1 MEELSSLVLRA
12 QAGAPDA
19 YGEIVQRFQDMAYG
33 YAYSLLGEFHWAEDA
48 AQEAFIEAYRKLGH
62 LREPEAFP
70 GWFRKIV
77 FKHCNRLTR
86 DRRTWNVPL
95 DDVEQVA
102 SRENDPSEV
111 LEQGEL
117 KDQVRTAIQA
127 LPDNERTV
135 TMLFYING
143 YSQLEVADFLEVPV
157 TTVKNRLHTSRKQLA
172 ERMVSMVTDN
182 LRQNA
187 LPDNFARETMDKAV
201 TQAQELNREHKYQ
214 EAEQLLRVALVNVP
228 DHAGA
233 LKELNRALMR
243 GQVYGER
250 RWNVLPEIA
259 AHGRAILASTVEDD
273 YVYHEVARTLL
284 SIPAVP
290 EAVEF
295 IAGWIAKKGANLERL
310 GMLAWAR
317 GCVADYAGAEKT
329 WGQALEC
336 ARNAPTDEVAANLP
350 SAAEA
355 MVDCFAAAHNMP
367 RAAHVART
375 AWEQFTRVRGAI
387 SEYSTEYPPII
398 LWPHLFI
405 QAGLGDEAA
414 IVARAWLTLCQ
425 ARTRQDWCV
434 RGEALCARAWFD
446 DVEAIIRDWLPW
458 LGERLAAHEERRLQ
472 EMPLMQAFERAGR
485 LEEQRR
491 LAQATWEWLGTV
503 TDVNVAA
510 ARSNWDYQ
518 RYVGVAAAYL
528 RTGNRDKAE
537 EIAQEAVAAGH
548 TPSRWVLAEVAIA
561 RGAPTPLDI
570 VTEIK
575 EKGVESYD
583 SYGLQGWYIVARE
596 AAAEG
601 KAEEAFAALRR
612 ACKLWSNPPL
622 WPVREW
628 EKDTRWGALR
638 EHTEFKRILDER
650 RQRVGPVFGSL
661 WYHPGW

>member
-1 MEELSSLVLRA
+1 VEQLSSLVLRA

-19 YGEIVQRFQDMAYG
+19 YGEIVQLFQDMAYG

-48 AQEAFIEAYRKLGH
+48 AQEAFIEAYREMDQ

-77 FKHCNRLTR
+77 FKHCDRLIR
-86 DRRTWNVPL
+86 DRRSWAASL
-95 DDVEQVA
+95 DDADQVA
-102 SRENDPSEV
+102 SRESDPSEAM
-111 LEQGEL
+111 ERGEL
-117 KDQVRTAIQA
+117 RDQVRTAIKA
-127 LPDNERTV
+127 LPDSERTV

-143 YSQLEVADFLEVPV
+143 YSQREVADFLEVPV
-157 TTVKNRLHTSRKQLA
+157 TTVKNRLYTSRKRLA
-172 ERMVSMVTDN
+172 ERMISMVTDN

-187 LPDNFARETMDKAV
+187 LPRDFARETVDKAV
-201 TQAQELNREHKYQ
+201 AQAQKLNREHKYQ
-214 EAEQLLRVALVNVP
+214 EAEQLLRNALVNVP
-228 DHAGA
+228 EHAGA

-243 GQVYGER
+243 GRVYGEYH
-250 RWNVLPEIA
+250 WDVMPEIA
-259 AHGRAILASTVEDD
+259 AHGRAILESGEPDE

-284 SIPAVP
+284 SIPAMR

-295 IAGWIAKKGANLERL
+295 ISGWISKLGPNLERL
-310 GMLAWAR
+310 GMFAWAK
-317 GCVADYAGAEKT
+317 GCVADYAGAEAT
-329 WGQALEC
+329 WERVLEC
-336 ARNAPTDEVAANLP
+336 ARSAPPDEVAAILP

-355 MVDCFAAAHNMP
+355 MVDCFAAANEAP
-367 RAAHVART
+367 RAAHVVRT
-375 AWEQFTRVRGAI
+375 AWEQYRRVRGAVT
-387 SEYSTEYPPII
+387 EYSTTYPPIV
-398 LWPHLFI
+398 LWPYLFK

-414 IVARAWLTLCQ
+414 IAAREWLALCQ
-425 ARTRQDWCV
+425 ARTAQDWCV

-446 DVEAIIRDWLPW
+446 NVDAIFVDWLPW

-472 EMPLMQAFERAGR
+472 EMPLVQAFERAGR
-485 LEEQRR
+485 LDEHRR
-491 LAQATWEWLGTV
+491 LAQATWEWLGTM
-503 TDVNVAA
+503 TGIDVAA
-510 ARSNWDYQ
+510 ARSNWGYK

-528 RTGNRDKAE
+528 WAGNPDKAE
-537 EIAQEAVAAGH
+537 EIAREAVASGH

-570 VTEIK
+570 VSEIR

-622 WPVREW
+622 WPVRAW

-638 EHTEFKRILDER
+638 EHPEFKRILDER
-650 RQRVGPVFGSL
+650 RQRVGPVYGSL